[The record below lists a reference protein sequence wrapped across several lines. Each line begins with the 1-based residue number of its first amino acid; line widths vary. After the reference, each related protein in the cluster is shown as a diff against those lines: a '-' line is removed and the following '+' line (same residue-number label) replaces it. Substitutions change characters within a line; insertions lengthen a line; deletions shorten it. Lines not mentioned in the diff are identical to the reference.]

1 MKDYSGKSLSEL
13 SREEV
18 AEIIKVGEKLPKE
31 LSIVGWDDI
40 EEDELVDDSVLEEQ
54 ATHEWVRENFVG
66 KCFMDTRQTIVLK
79 VLRVRDSDGPD
90 EFLFEEFDKDDK
102 TGSWGLMEYYMYEQ
116 QGEPKLDVH
125 GPDHVFVEQNVF
137 DGYCMGNDGNL
148 YLEKKESGM
157 YIPLR
162 PIEEEVFNKIKAE
175 VYEDYKLGY

>member
-40 EEDELVDDSVLEEQ
+40 EEDEFVDDSVLEEQ

-116 QGEPKLDVH
+116 QGEPKLDAH

-148 YLEKKESGM
+148 YLEKEESGM

-162 PIEEEVFNKIKAE
+162 PIEEEAFNKIKAE